1 MGIYRFR
8 AIDLKGNLIRGKKS
22 ALKEVEFITAMR
34 KEGLF
39 ILDYKLINNDNI
51 LKLFK
56 KVTSMDIGVVCK
68 QLGELLKAGV
78 NIETALEVIE
88 NQKINYLIG
97 DSLKTIR
104 RDIEKGRTLFQ
115 SINKFSK
122 IYPEFMRQMILIGE
136 KSGNLEDI
144 FLKLAKYYTD
154 KYKIKKKIKNAIMY
168 PLCVLI
174 MTIIVTLFI
183 TFRIIPKF
191 ATNFIKLN
199 KSIPIG
205 IQRILRFNKIIT
217 SYKFYVIVF
226 IIGIIV
232 YKLYKKGYF
241 QIVLEKIMFKSSL
254 GLIYKEIYEIN
265 IIKSISILL
274 DSGIP
279 IINSLDIIV
288 SSINNKV
295 LKDRL
300 LKVVCEIK
308 EGHSLGDAL
317 KKEKM
322 FNDFFIS
329 MISVGEKIGKIEELI
344 NNAVKIKEED
354 IENLISRIVK
364 SIEPITIIILGGII
378 TFIMMNIL
386 MPMMS
391 TMDSII

>member
-78 NIETALEVIE
+78 NIQTALEVIE

-104 RDIEKGRTLFQ
+104 RDIEKGKTLFQ

-154 KYKIKKKIKNAIMY
+154 KHKIKKKIKNAIMY

-191 ATNFIKLN
+191 AINFIKLN

-226 IIGIIV
+226 IIAIIL
-232 YKLYKKGYF
+232 YKLYKAGYF
-241 QIVLEKIMFKSSL
+241 QMVLEKIIFKSSL
-254 GLIYKEIYEIN
+254 GLIYKEIYDIN

-364 SIEPITIIILGGII
+364 SIEPITIIILGVII

>member
-1 MGIYRFR
+1 MGIYRFK

-22 ALKEVEFITAMR
+22 ALKEVEFITSMR
-34 KEGLF
+34 EEGLF
-39 ILDYKLINNDNI
+39 ILDYKLINNANI

-56 KVTSMDIGVVCK
+56 KVTSMDIGVLCK
-68 QLGELLKAGV
+68 QLGELLNAGI

-88 NQKINYLIG
+88 NQKINYLIR
-97 DSLKTIR
+97 DSLKIIR

-136 KSGNLEDI
+136 KSGNLDDI
-144 FLKLAKYYTD
+144 FIKLAKYYTD
-154 KYKIKKKIKNAIMY
+154 EHRMKKKIKNAIMY

-191 ATNFIKLN
+191 VTNFIKLN

-205 IQRILRFNKIIT
+205 IQRILKFNKIII
-217 SYKFYVIVF
+217 SYKFYVVVF

-232 YKLYKKGYF
+232 YKLYKKGCF
-241 QIVLEKIMFKSSL
+241 QILLEKIIFKSSL
-254 GLIYKEIYEIN
+254 GLVYKEIYEIN
-265 IIKSISILL
+265 IIKSLSILL

-279 IINSLDIIV
+279 IITSLDIIV
-288 SSINNKV
+288 NSINNKI

-300 LKVVCEIK
+300 LRVICEIK

-364 SIEPITIIILGGII
+364 SIEPITIIILGVII

>member
-1 MGIYRFR
+1 M
-8 AIDLKGNLIRGKKS
+8 
-22 ALKEVEFITAMR
+22 
-34 KEGLF
+34 
-39 ILDYKLINNDNI
+39 
-51 LKLFK
+51 
-56 KVTSMDIGVVCK
+56 
-68 QLGELLKAGV
+68 
-78 NIETALEVIE
+78 
-88 NQKINYLIG
+88 
-97 DSLKTIR
+97 R

-154 KYKIKKKIKNAIMY
+154 KHKIKKKIKNAIMY

>member
-1 MGIYRFR
+1 MGIYRFK

-22 ALKEVEFITAMR
+22 ALKEVEFITSMR
-34 KEGLF
+34 EEGLF
-39 ILDYKLINNDNI
+39 ILDYKLINNANI

-56 KVTSMDIGVVCK
+56 KVTSMDIGVLCK
-68 QLGELLKAGV
+68 QLGELLNAGI

-88 NQKINYLIG
+88 NQKINYLIR
-97 DSLKTIR
+97 DSLKIIR

-136 KSGNLEDI
+136 KSGNLDDI
-144 FLKLAKYYTD
+144 FIKLAKYYTD
-154 KYKIKKKIKNAIMY
+154 EHRMKKKIKNAIMY

-191 ATNFIKLN
+191 VTNFIKLN

-205 IQRILRFNKIIT
+205 IQRILKFNKIII
-217 SYKFYVIVF
+217 SYKFYVVVF
-226 IIGIIV
+226 ILGFIV
-232 YKLYKKGYF
+232 YKLYKKGCF
-241 QIVLEKIMFKSSL
+241 QILLEKIIFKSSL
-254 GLIYKEIYEIN
+254 GLVYKEIYEIN
-265 IIKSISILL
+265 IIKSLSILL

-279 IINSLDIIV
+279 IITSLDIIV
-288 SSINNKV
+288 NSINNKI

-300 LKVVCEIK
+300 LRVICEIK

-364 SIEPITIIILGGII
+364 SIEPITIIILGVII

>member
-104 RDIEKGRTLFQ
+104 RDIEKGKTLFQ

-154 KYKIKKKIKNAIMY
+154 KHKIKKKIKNAIMY

-191 ATNFIKLN
+191 AINFIKLN

-226 IIGIIV
+226 IIAIIL
-232 YKLYKKGYF
+232 YKLYKAGYF
-241 QIVLEKIMFKSSL
+241 QMVLEKIIFKSSL
-254 GLIYKEIYEIN
+254 GLIYKEIYDIN

-364 SIEPITIIILGGII
+364 SIEPITIIILGVII

>member
-1 MGIYRFR
+1 MGIYRFK

-22 ALKEVEFITAMR
+22 ALKEVEFITSMR
-34 KEGLF
+34 EEGLF
-39 ILDYKLINNDNI
+39 ILDYKLINNANI

-56 KVTSMDIGVVCK
+56 KVTSMDIGVLCK
-68 QLGELLKAGV
+68 QLGELLNAGI

-88 NQKINYLIG
+88 NQKINYLIR
-97 DSLKTIR
+97 DSLKIIR

-136 KSGNLEDI
+136 KSGNLDDI
-144 FLKLAKYYTD
+144 FIKLAKYYTD
-154 KYKIKKKIKNAIMY
+154 EHRMKKKIKNAIMY

-191 ATNFIKLN
+191 VTNFIKLN

-205 IQRILRFNKIIT
+205 IQRILKFNKIII
-217 SYKFYVIVF
+217 SYKFYVVVF

-232 YKLYKKGYF
+232 YKLYKKGCF
-241 QIVLEKIMFKSSL
+241 QILLEKIIFKSSL
-254 GLIYKEIYEIN
+254 GLVYKEIYEIN
-265 IIKSISILL
+265 IIKSLSILL

-279 IINSLDIIV
+279 IITSLDIIV
-288 SSINNKV
+288 NSINNKV
-295 LKDRL
+295 LKDKL
-300 LKVVCEIK
+300 LRVICEIK
-308 EGHSLGDAL
+308 EGRSLGDAL

-364 SIEPITIIILGGII
+364 SIEPITIIILGVII

>member
-104 RDIEKGRTLFQ
+104 RDIEKGKTLFQ

-154 KYKIKKKIKNAIMY
+154 KHKIKKKIKNAIMY

-217 SYKFYVIVF
+217 SYKFYVIIF

>member
-78 NIETALEVIE
+78 NIQTALEVIE

-104 RDIEKGRTLFQ
+104 RDIEKGKTLFQ

-154 KYKIKKKIKNAIMY
+154 KHKIKKKIKNAIMY

-191 ATNFIKLN
+191 AINFIKLN

-226 IIGIIV
+226 IIAIIL
-232 YKLYKKGYF
+232 YKLYKAGYF
-241 QIVLEKIMFKSSL
+241 QMVLEKIIFKSSL
-254 GLIYKEIYEIN
+254 GLIYKEIYDIN

-317 KKEKM
+317 KKRK
-322 FNDFFIS
+322 N
-329 MISVGEKIGKIEELI
+329 VQ
-344 NNAVKIKEED
+344 
-354 IENLISRIVK
+354 
-364 SIEPITIIILGGII
+364 
-378 TFIMMNIL
+378 
-386 MPMMS
+386 
-391 TMDSII
+391 

>member
-1 MGIYRFR
+1 MGIYRFK
-8 AIDLKGNLIRGKKS
+8 AIDLKGNLIRGKRS
-22 ALKEVEFITAMR
+22 ALKEAEFITSMR

-39 ILDYKLINNDNI
+39 VLDYKLINNLNI
-51 LKLFK
+51 IKLFK
-56 KVTSMDIGVVCK
+56 KVTSMDIGVMCK

-78 NIETALEVIE
+78 NIETALEVLE
-88 NQKINYLIG
+88 NQKINYLIR
-97 DSLKTIR
+97 DSLKIIR
-104 RDIEKGRTLFQ
+104 RDIERGRTLFQ

-122 IYPEFMRQMILIGE
+122 IYPEFMRQMIFIGE
-136 KSGNLEDI
+136 KSGNLDNI
-144 FLKLAKYYTD
+144 FIKLAKYYMD
-154 KYKIKKKIKNAIMY
+154 QHRMKKKIKNAIMY

-191 ATNFIKLN
+191 VDNFIKVN

-205 IQRILRFNKIIT
+205 IQRILKFNKIIT
-217 SYKFYVIVF
+217 SYNFYIVIF
-226 IIGIIV
+226 SIGIIV

-241 QIVLEKIMFKSSL
+241 QILLEKIIFKSSL
-254 GLIYKEIYEIN
+254 GLVYKEIYETN
-265 IIKSISILL
+265 IIKSLSILL

-288 SSINNKV
+288 NSINNKV
-295 LKDRL
+295 LKDKL
-300 LKVVCEIK
+300 LKVICEIK
-308 EGHSLGDAL
+308 EGNSLEDAL
-317 KKEKM
+317 KKEEM
-322 FNDFFIS
+322 FNDFFIC

-344 NNAVKIKEED
+344 NNAVTIKEED
-354 IENLISRIVK
+354 IENLINRIVK
-364 SIEPITIIILGGII
+364 SIEPITIIILGVII

>member
-8 AIDLKGNLIRGKKS
+8 AINLKGNLIRGKKS

-104 RDIEKGRTLFQ
+104 RDIEKGKTLFQ

-154 KYKIKKKIKNAIMY
+154 KHKIKKKIKNAIMY

>member
-78 NIETALEVIE
+78 NIETALEIIE

-104 RDIEKGRTLFQ
+104 RDIEKGKTLFQ

-154 KYKIKKKIKNAIMY
+154 KHKIKKKIKNAIMY

-191 ATNFIKLN
+191 AINFIKLN

-226 IIGIIV
+226 IIAIIL
-232 YKLYKKGYF
+232 YKLYKAGYF
-241 QIVLEKIMFKSSL
+241 QMVLEKIIFKSSL
-254 GLIYKEIYEIN
+254 GLIYKEIYDIN

-364 SIEPITIIILGGII
+364 SIEPITIIILGVII

>member
-1 MGIYRFR
+1 MGIYRFK

-22 ALKEVEFITAMR
+22 ALKEVEFITSMR
-34 KEGLF
+34 EEGLF
-39 ILDYKLINNDNI
+39 ILDYKLINNANI

-56 KVTSMDIGVVCK
+56 KVTSMDIGVLCK
-68 QLGELLKAGV
+68 QLGELLNAGI

-88 NQKINYLIG
+88 NQKINYLIR
-97 DSLKTIR
+97 DSLKIIR

-136 KSGNLEDI
+136 KSGNLDDI
-144 FLKLAKYYTD
+144 FIKLAKYYTD
-154 KYKIKKKIKNAIMY
+154 EHRMKKKIKNAIMY

-191 ATNFIKLN
+191 VTNFIKLN

-205 IQRILRFNKIIT
+205 IQRILKFNKIII
-217 SYKFYVIVF
+217 SYKFYVVVF

-232 YKLYKKGYF
+232 YKLYKKGCF
-241 QIVLEKIMFKSSL
+241 QILLEKIIFKSSL
-254 GLIYKEIYEIN
+254 GLVYKEIYEIN
-265 IIKSISILL
+265 IIKSLSILL

-279 IINSLDIIV
+279 IITSLDIIV
-288 SSINNKV
+288 NSINNKV
-295 LKDRL
+295 LKDKL
-300 LKVVCEIK
+300 LRVICEIK

-364 SIEPITIIILGGII
+364 SIEPITIIILGVII

>member
-154 KYKIKKKIKNAIMY
+154 KHKIKKKIKNAIMY